1 VKRPVVGITCY
12 VEQASFGVW
21 DVPAALVPLTY
32 VRAVEAAGGRPLL
45 IPPTS
50 EGVDETLDALDAIV
64 FSGGA
69 DLQPSM
75 YGAEVHEDS
84 TQFRPDRDAGET
96 LLLEGALARRL
107 PVLAVCRGMQ
117 LLNVVR
123 GGDLIQHLDEVTD
136 GREHKAGPGHFATHE
151 VKVSDGSKLGAIV
164 GTEATIASHHH
175 QAPGRLGTGLEPVA
189 WSPDGIVEGIEDP
202 ADPFTIGVLGH
213 PEEGEDRALFEALV
227 AEARERQEKR

>member
-1 VKRPVVGITCY
+1 MKRPVVGITCY

-32 VRAVEAAGGRPLL
+32 VRAVGAAGGRPLL
-45 IPPTS
+45 IPPTA

-136 GREHKAGPGHFATHE
+136 GREHKAGPGRFATHE
-151 VKVSDGSKLGAIV
+151 VKVSAGSKLGAIV
-164 GTEATIASHHH
+164 GTEATITSHHH
-175 QAPGRLGTGLEPVA
+175 QAPGRLGIGLEPVA

-227 AEARERQEKR
+227 AEARERQEEP